1 MKESR
6 DKVVTAKAE
15 KPTSEDLFYIRWG
28 RETRRDNI
36 AVLNNV
42 LRQFITLD
50 TALLAALIAF
60 FDKIEICKWIKVLS
74 CVLLMFSLAM
84 ALLGIIPR
92 SSHIDLRQPDL
103 IKAHKDKVLT
113 WKKCLMWISVS
124 SFMLSFVTI
133 FLLLIFG
140 DVS

>member
-74 CVLLMFSLAM
+74 CVLLMFSLVM
-84 ALLGIIPR
+84 ALFGIIPR
-92 SSHIDLRQPDL
+92 SSHVDPRRPYL

-113 WKKCLMWISVS
+113 WKKWLMWISVS
-124 SFMLSFVTI
+124 SFALSFVTI

-140 DVS
+140 DIS